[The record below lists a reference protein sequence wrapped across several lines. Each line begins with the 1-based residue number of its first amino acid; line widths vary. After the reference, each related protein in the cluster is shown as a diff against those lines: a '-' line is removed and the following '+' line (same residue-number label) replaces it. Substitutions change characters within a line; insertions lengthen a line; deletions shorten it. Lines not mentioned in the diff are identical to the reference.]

1 MDCYKQIVVKEQSKV
16 HELED
21 IIAEMRVKM
30 EIMDKKAKEMQSII
44 KKQSGV
50 NT

>member
-16 HELED
+16 NELED
-21 IIAEMRVKM
+21 IIAEMRAKM

-44 KKQSGV
+44 KK
-50 NT
+50 

>member
-21 IIAEMRVKM
+21 IIAEMRAKM

>member
-1 MDCYKQIVVKEQSKV
+1 MDCYKQIVVKEQTKV

-30 EIMDKKAKEMQSII
+30 EAMDRKSREMHAII
-44 KKQSGV
+44 KK
-50 NT
+50 